1 MSSAIQLIPL
11 LCTRCQNTIPAEPD
25 EVAWVCAQ
33 CGQGLLLD
41 EEKGAVPLAVNF
53 AAGIPAN
60 QKGWPFWVV
69 DGQVS
74 VQKRSIFSGSDQG
87 NAARQYWQAP
97 QRFFVPAF
105 TVPLDQLITW
115 GTRFLQQPPT
125 LTPGPAAAFTPVTLH
140 PEDLQPM
147 AEFIVLGI
155 EADRKDKMR
164 EIGFTLQLS
173 QPELWVLGLKQ

>member
-1 MSSAIQLIPL
+1 MSSPIQLIPL
-11 LCTRCQNTIPAEPD
+11 LCTRCQTTIPAEVD

-41 EEKGAVPLAVNF
+41 ETIGAVPLAVNF

-69 DGQVS
+69 TGQVS
-74 VQKRSIFSGSDQG
+74 VQKRSIFGGGDRGSETSQF
-87 NAARQYWQAP
+87 WQASH
-97 QRFFVPAF
+97 RFFIPAF
-105 TVPLDQLITW
+105 SAPLDQLIGW
-115 GTRFLQQPPT
+115 GTRFLQQPPA
-125 LTPGPAAAFTPVTLH
+125 LQPGPAAGFAPVTLH

-155 EADRKDKMR
+155 EADRKDKVR
-164 EIGFTLQLS
+164 EIQFTVQLG
-173 QPELWVLGLKQ
+173 QPELWVLGLGK